1 MVRDRKGGPGT
12 ISCTTKVKGALLSL
26 QAEGFRVSQGFT
38 PVMLTHARCCRLG
51 CHSVQC
57 QQMQCRGT
65 HLMAGRG

>member
-26 QAEGFRVSQGFT
+26 QTTRFRVSQGFT
-38 PVMLTHARCCRLG
+38 PIVLTHARRGRLG
-51 CHSVQC
+51 CHPVQY